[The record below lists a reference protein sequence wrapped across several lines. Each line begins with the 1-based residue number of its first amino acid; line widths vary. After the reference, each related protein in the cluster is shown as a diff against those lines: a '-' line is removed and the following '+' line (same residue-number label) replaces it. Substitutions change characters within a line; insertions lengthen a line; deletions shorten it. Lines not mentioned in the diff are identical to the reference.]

1 MDAVKFIKEQ
11 ARMVK
16 RNENGFCHISCADC
30 PLGPTNNGHNVKCT
44 TFEIKH
50 TDEAVRLVEDW
61 SRNNPQKTYNQD
73 FFEKFPDAR
82 KDEFG
87 DPLVCRKRIYKSK
100 CVCSLSCH
108 TCWNEAIEGGD

>member
-1 MDAVKFIKEQ
+1 MDAVKYIKE
-11 ARMVK
+11 
-16 RNENGFCHISCADC
+16 RNRHINRTEKFCGINCIDC
-30 PLGPTNNGHNVKCT
+30 ILSAANNGRGVNCQ
-44 TFEIKH
+44 TFETRY

-61 SRNNPQKTYNQD
+61 SRNHPQKTYNQD

-87 DPLVCRKRIYKSK
+87 DPLVCRKRIYKSE
-100 CVCSLSCH
+100 CICGLSCH

>member
-1 MDAVKFIKEQ
+1 MDAVKYLKE
-11 ARMVK
+11 RNRHIK
-16 RNENGFCHISCADC
+16 RNDDGYCQISCTKC
-30 PLGPTNNGHNVKCT
+30 LLSKVNNGRGIECRI
-44 TFEIKH
+44 FETKYP
-50 TDEAVRLVEDW
+50 DEAVRLVEDW

-87 DPLVCRKRIYKSK
+87 DPLVCRRRIYKSQ

-108 TCWNEAIEGGD
+108 ACWNAAIEE